1 MSDQWDVEDL
11 QKRDTSRFYVEC
23 SGCGCDVLR
32 CEASDIGINP
42 ATKKTLY
49 LCEDCDEEE
58 EEERLAE

>member
-1 MSDQWDVEDL
+1 MLEGL
-11 QKRDTSRFYVEC
+11 EKDTSRFYVEC

-49 LCEDCDEEE
+49 LCEECDEEE
-58 EEERLAE
+58 EEDAD